1 MDVSLTTEVMAIFV
15 IFGLFCQKKLVA
27 MATSLR
33 PLQPEMSCLHWL
45 TPRVTVYTRT
55 KKFVNSFYTSEQ
67 FTQCCIC
74 CIIGEKTLK

>member
-15 IFGLFCQKKLVA
+15 ILAYFAKKLVA

-74 CIIGEKTLK
+74 CIIGQKTLK